1 MVFELTPNT
10 NAAPTAPPT
19 ASPAPRAT
27 RRQPRFLIPRSTA
40 RDTWGWLWKDALGR
54 VVPMTG
60 VALLYAR
67 LSGEGPAGVGLTS
80 AHWKREVTLGLAI
93 GAPLAGIAAVFRGWV
108 APHYR
113 LPTLPDQALQTAFYL
128 AINAPGEELFWRGMV
143 QTAATGAFTMVPGAR
158 PLARTL
164 GWVVATAGY
173 GSYHRLGGWSWR
185 SIAGVTAAGALF
197 GWLYTGRLGNRS
209 LVAPIIAHGFA
220 TAGFLSWGDVALH
233 WVKMRRLRAAQVSSQ
248 EAAPPADQ

>member
-10 NAAPTAPPT
+10 SVAPP
-19 ASPAPRAT
+19 APPATPRAL
-27 RRQPRFLIPRSTA
+27 RRQPRVLVPRSTA
-40 RDTWGWLWKDALGR
+40 RDTWGWLWKDTLGR

-60 VALLYAR
+60 AGLLYAR
-67 LSGEGPAGVGLTS
+67 LSGEGLAGVGLTR
-80 AHWKREVTLGLAI
+80 ARWKQEVALGLAV
-93 GAPLAGIAAVFRGWV
+93 GVPLAGIAAVFRRWV
-108 APHYR
+108 APQYR
-113 LPTLPDQALQTAFYL
+113 LPTPPDQALQTAFYL

-143 QTAATGAFTMVPGAR
+143 QTAATGAFSMIPGVR

-164 GWVVATAGY
+164 GWAVATTGY

-233 WVKMRRLRAAQVSSQ
+233 WVKMRRLRAARLTSQ
-248 EAAPPADQ
+248 EALPPADQ